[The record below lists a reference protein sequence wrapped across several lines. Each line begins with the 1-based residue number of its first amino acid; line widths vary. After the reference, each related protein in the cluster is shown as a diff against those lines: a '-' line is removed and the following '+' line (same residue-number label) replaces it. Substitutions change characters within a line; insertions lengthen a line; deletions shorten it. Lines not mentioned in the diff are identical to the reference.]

1 MKASLSPP
9 APVDSPEPTTLPDIP
24 GSLLPTVLNALED
37 IKAKNI
43 EVLDVRTLT
52 SLFDTLVIASAD
64 STRQTRALAHHVAAE
79 VRNAGSKVLSMEGL
93 QSGEWILVDLGS
105 LVVHLMQPTVRD
117 YYDLS
122 SLWKGPLRPA
132 SPPAQDPTP

>member
-1 MKASLSPP
+1 MNASLSSP
-9 APVDSPEPTTLPDIP
+9 APAGSPEPMALPVVP
-24 GSLLPTVLNALED
+24 GSLLPTVLHALED

-43 EVLDVRTLT
+43 EVLDVRALT

-64 STRQTRALAHHVAAE
+64 STRQTRALAHHVADE
-79 VRNAGSKVLSMEGL
+79 VRNTGRKVLSMEGL
-93 QSGEWILVDLGS
+93 QSGEWILVDMGS
-105 LVVHLMQPTVRD
+105 IIVHLMQPTIRD

-132 SPPAQDPTP
+132 SPPAQDPAP

>member
-1 MKASLSPP
+1 MNASLSPSVP
-9 APVDSPEPTTLPDIP
+9 AGSPEPVSSPAVS

-43 EVLDVRTLT
+43 EVLDVRALT

-64 STRQTRALAHHVAAE
+64 STRQTRALAHHVADE
-79 VRNAGSKVLSMEGL
+79 VRNAGARVLGMEGL
-93 QSGEWILVDLGS
+93 QSGEWILVDLGNII
-105 LVVHLMQPTVRD
+105 VHLMQPTVRD
-117 YYDLS
+117 FYDLS

-132 SPPAQDPTP
+132 SPQVGDPAP

>member
-1 MKASLSPP
+1 MNPSLSTVPN
-9 APVDSPEPTTLPDIP
+9 
-24 GSLLPTVLNALED
+24 SLLPTVLNALED

-43 EVLDVRTLT
+43 EVLDVRALT

-64 STRQTRALAHHVAAE
+64 STRQTRALAHHVADE
-79 VRNAGSKVLSMEGL
+79 VRNAGRKVLSMEGL

-105 LVVHLMQPTVRD
+105 IIVHLMQPMIRD

-132 SPPAQDPTP
+132 SLIAQDLAP